1 MHGYNIGASDVTLS
15 QKWCR
20 ENSDRFAAFEVL
32 KRYVKHETGVPMS
45 TEDLYDK
52 IGFSK
57 TYIRRV
63 IKSIPKKLNE
73 K

>member
-1 MHGYNIGASDVTLS
+1 MYGYNIGDSDKTLS

-20 ENSDRFAAFEVL
+20 ENSDRFAAFEIL
-32 KRYVKHETGVPMS
+32 KRYVKHETRIPMS

-52 IGFSK
+52 IGVSK

-63 IKSIPKKLNE
+63 IKSIPEKINE